1 MRSALLSLHSP
12 PLLCSRLT
20 PPKTLNLTVSL
31 NSIFPLRLHERH
43 LRRDLSV
50 AVGDD
55 GDDFPGADYFD
66 DEIEDADNE
75 QDYEIE
81 YDNIL
86 IDGTKQGTGEETVA
100 LAPLSSG
107 GFVSTVGWE
116 ADTMVD
122 YRINEEEFHKISLL
136 DCDFFIR
143 KSPDSDDDV
152 YDFREMYVSPPDMD
166 VYSIPKVLTPVPQKL
181 TRCSKKEYV
190 VYNFFEPPVDTPN
203 DPLTELNEE
212 VMKVFLTK
220 HYKNRRKSDA
230 DFVLDFEEIYVIDS
244 KERSITRAKVV
255 VTVPGGKN
263 RNIRNDLLLIRDNGT
278 SFKVIDENE
287 RDDPQTVIEKVDWAK
302 SRVDMEKYLRKF
314 RDFEQSNWF

>member
-12 PLLCSRLT
+12 PLLCSRLST
-20 PPKTLNLTVSL
+20 PPKTLNLTVNL
-31 NSIFPLRLHERH
+31 NSISSLRLHERH

-81 YDNIL
+81 YDNQL
-86 IDGTKQGTGEETVA
+86 IDGTKAETGMEMVA

-116 ADTMVD
+116 AETMVD

-143 KSPDSDDDV
+143 KSPDSDEDV
-152 YDFREMYVSPPDMD
+152 YDFREVE
-166 VYSIPKVLTPVPQKL
+166 YS
-181 TRCSKKEYV
+181 
-190 VYNFFEPPVDTPN
+190 NF
-203 DPLTELNEE
+203 
-212 VMKVFLTK
+212 
-220 HYKNRRKSDA
+220 S
-230 DFVLDFEEIYVIDS
+230 
-244 KERSITRAKVV
+244 
-255 VTVPGGKN
+255 
-263 RNIRNDLLLIRDNGT
+263 LL
-278 SFKVIDENE
+278 
-287 RDDPQTVIEKVDWAK
+287 
-302 SRVDMEKYLRKF
+302 
-314 RDFEQSNWF
+314 